1 MSDSSDTGDTQDP
14 TELREEVEQEV
25 EELVEEASEEEVE
38 RMAERK
44 RAGVDEPRD
53 GGNPSPS

>member
-1 MSDSSDTGDTQDP
+1 
-14 TELREEVEQEV
+14 V

-53 GGNPSPS
+53 GGNQSPS